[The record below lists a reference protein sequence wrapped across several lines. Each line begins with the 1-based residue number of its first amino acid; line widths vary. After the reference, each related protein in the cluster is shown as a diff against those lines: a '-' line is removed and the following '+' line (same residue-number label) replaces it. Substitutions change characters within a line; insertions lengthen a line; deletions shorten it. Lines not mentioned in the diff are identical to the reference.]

1 MRSATK
7 GFREI
12 RIFSFIGGAIT
23 FPGSWSK
30 ETAKKLKRK
39 LMFAL
44 SLRVFTTI
52 LQGLWVTLQVSRNT
66 IAGNMERR
74 NGSVRNAQR
83 SMPFNQIGRLTLK
96 PVEQESIDVTVEPFS
111 PGNFSFFLFLPSL
124 FILGFQIEYFFSFL
138 HTYVGLKVLC
148 SLLYLFLMFYS
159 YARTLYFGFSWDS
172 KKILIFCLK
181 WEVSCL
187 RDGLCILFQS
197 VLFLWFVFFTRVVM

>member
-111 PGNFSFFLFLPSL
+111 PGNFSFFC
-124 FILGFQIEYFFSFL
+124 SFL
-138 HTYVGLKVLC
+138 VFLFWDFKLNIFFPFYTLTLVSKSYVP
-148 SLLYLFLMFYS
+148 
-159 YARTLYFGFSWDS
+159 
-172 KKILIFCLK
+172 
-181 WEVSCL
+181 
-187 RDGLCILFQS
+187 
-197 VLFLWFVFFTRVVM
+197 FFTCFWCFTVMHALYILDSLGIQRKFWSSV